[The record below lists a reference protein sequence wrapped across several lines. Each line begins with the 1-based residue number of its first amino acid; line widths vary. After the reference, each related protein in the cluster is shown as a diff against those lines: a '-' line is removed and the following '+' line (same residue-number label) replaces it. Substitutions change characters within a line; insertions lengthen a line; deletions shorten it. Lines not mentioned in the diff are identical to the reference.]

1 MNSRAGR
8 ESGMQLQHRRALVT
22 GGASGIGLAVAKR
35 FLAEG
40 AQVVIADLNDKEAT
54 VAVAQLGS
62 KCGKTIGDVSKLA
75 DAERMVNEAVA
86 QMGGLDILINNAG
99 IETMGSVTTAQDD
112 EWERQ
117 ININL
122 NGVYRMSRFAVP
134 KMIES
139 GGGTIVNMS
148 SVGGLVAV
156 KEFSAYGASKAA
168 VIQLTR
174 SMAADYAENNIR
186 VNAVCPGAA
195 DTPLLQRSCTRLGGG
210 NPEEIRKVFAS
221 FTLLKRIAKAEEIA
235 AAILFL
241 ASDESS
247 FVTGVALPV
256 DGGFSAQ

>member
-1 MNSRAGR
+1 
-8 ESGMQLQHRRALVT
+8 MQLQGRRALVT

-35 FLAEG
+35 FVVEG
-40 AQVVIADLNDKEAT
+40 ARVVIADLSKKEAT
-54 VAVAQLGS
+54 AAVAEFGGRF
-62 KCGKTIGDVSKLA
+62 GKTIGDVANLA
-75 DAERMVNEAVA
+75 DAERMVNDAAE
-86 QMGGLDILINNAG
+86 QIGGIDILINNAG
-99 IETMGSVTTAQDD
+99 IETMGSVTTARDD

-117 ININL
+117 INVNL
-122 NGVYRMSRFAVP
+122 NGVYRISRFAVP
-134 KMIES
+134 KMIEA
-139 GGGTIVNMS
+139 GGGSIVNMS

-174 SMAADYAENNIR
+174 SMAADYAEFKIR

-210 NPEEIRKVFAS
+210 KAEQMKEVFAG
-221 FTLLKRIAKAEEIA
+221 FTLLKRIARAEEIA

-241 ASDESS
+241 ASEEAS
-247 FVTGVALPV
+247 FITGVALPV

>member
-1 MNSRAGR
+1 
-8 ESGMQLQHRRALVT
+8 MQLKGRRALVT
-22 GGASGIGLAVAKR
+22 GGASGIGFAVAKR
-35 FLAEG
+35 FVAEG
-40 AQVVIADLNDKEAT
+40 AEVVIADLNDEQSSA
-54 VAVAQLGS
+54 AIAQLGS
-62 KCGKTIGDVSKLA
+62 KCGKTVGDVSKLA

-86 QMGGLDILINNAG
+86 KMGALDILINNAG
-99 IETMGSVTTAQDD
+99 IETMGSVTTAQDE

-134 KMIES
+134 KIIEA

-174 SMAADYAENNIR
+174 SMAADYAEHNIR

-210 NPEEIRKVFAS
+210 NPDEIRKVFAS
-221 FTLLKRIAKAEEIA
+221 FTLLKRIATAEEIA

-241 ASDESS
+241 ASEESS

>member
-1 MNSRAGR
+1 
-8 ESGMQLQHRRALVT
+8 MQLKGRHALVT
-22 GGASGIGLAVAKR
+22 GGASGIGFAVAKR

-40 AQVVIADLNDKEAT
+40 AQVVIADLNDEQSSA
-54 VAVAQLGS
+54 AVVRLSGN
-62 KCGKTIGDVSKLA
+62 CGKTIGDVSKLA
-75 DAERMVNEAVA
+75 DAERMVNEAVSKL
-86 QMGGLDILINNAG
+86 GTLDILINNAG
-99 IETMGSVTTAQDD
+99 IETMGSVTTAQDN

-134 KMIES
+134 KIIEG

-174 SMAADYAENNIR
+174 SMAADYAEYNIR

-195 DTPLLQRSCTRLGGG
+195 DTPLLQRSCTRLGAG
-210 NPEEIRKVFAS
+210 NPEGMRKLFAS
-221 FTLLKRIAKAEEIA
+221 FTLLKRIATAEEIA

-241 ASDESS
+241 ASEESS

>member
-1 MNSRAGR
+1 
-8 ESGMQLQHRRALVT
+8 MQLQGRRALVT

-35 FLAEG
+35 FVAEG
-40 AQVVIADLNDKEAT
+40 AKVVIADLNDKEAT
-54 VAVAQLGS
+54 AAVAESGGEF
-62 KCGKTIGDVSKLA
+62 GKTIGDVAKLA
-75 DAERMVNEAVA
+75 DAERMVNEAVE

-99 IETMGSVTTAQDD
+99 IETIGSVTTAHDD

-117 ININL
+117 INVNL
-122 NGVYRMSRFAVP
+122 NGVYRVSRFAVP
-134 KMIES
+134 KMIET
-139 GGGTIVNMS
+139 GGGSIVNMS

-174 SMAADYAENNIR
+174 SMAADYAEYKIR

-195 DTPLLQRSCTRLGGG
+195 DTPLLQRSCSRLGGD
-210 NPEEIRKVFAS
+210 NPEQMRELFAG
-221 FTLLKRIAKAEEIA
+221 FTLLKRIARAEEIA

-241 ASDESS
+241 ASEESS

>member
-1 MNSRAGR
+1 
-8 ESGMQLQHRRALVT
+8 MQLKGRRALVT

-35 FLAEG
+35 FVAEG
-40 AQVVIADLNDKEAT
+40 ARVVIADLNDKEAT
-54 VAVAQLGS
+54 AAVEQSGGKL
-62 KCGKTIGDVSKLA
+62 GKTIGDVSKLA
-75 DAERMVNEAVA
+75 DAERMVNEAVT
-86 QMGGLDILINNAG
+86 QLGGLDILINNAG
-99 IETMGSVTTAQDD
+99 IETMGSVTTARDD

-122 NGVYRMSRFAVP
+122 NGVYRMSRFGVP

-139 GGGTIVNMS
+139 GGGSIVNMS

-195 DTPLLQRSCTRLGGG
+195 DTPLLQRSCSRLGGD
-210 NPEEIRKVFAS
+210 NPEQMKELFAG
-221 FTLLKRIAKAEEIA
+221 FTLLKRIARAEEIA

-247 FVTGVALPV
+247 FITGVSLPV

>member
-1 MNSRAGR
+1 
-8 ESGMQLQHRRALVT
+8 MQLKGRRALVT

-40 AQVVIADLNDKEAT
+40 ARVVIADLNDKEAT
-54 VAVAQLGS
+54 AAVAQSGGKL
-62 KCGKTIGDVSKLA
+62 GKTIGDVSKLA
-75 DAERMVNEAVA
+75 DAERMVNEAVT
-86 QMGGLDILINNAG
+86 QLGGLDILINNAG
-99 IETMGSVTTAQDD
+99 IETMGSVTTARDD

-122 NGVYRMSRFAVP
+122 NGVYRMSRFGVP

-139 GGGTIVNMS
+139 GGGSIVNMS

-195 DTPLLQRSCTRLGGG
+195 DTPLLQRSCSRLGGD
-210 NPEEIRKVFAS
+210 NPEQMKELFAG
-221 FTLLKRIAKAEEIA
+221 FTLLKRIARAEEIA

-247 FVTGVALPV
+247 FITAVSLPV

>member
-1 MNSRAGR
+1 
-8 ESGMQLQHRRALVT
+8 MQLKGRHALVT
-22 GGASGIGLAVAKR
+22 GGASGIGFAVAKR
-35 FLAEG
+35 FIAEG
-40 AQVVIADLNDKEAT
+40 AQVVIADLNDEQSTA
-54 VAVAQLGS
+54 AVARLGG
-62 KCGKTIGDVSKLA
+62 KCGKTVGDVSKLP
-75 DAERMVNEAVA
+75 DAERMVTEAVS

-99 IETMGSVTTAQDD
+99 IETMGSVTSAQDD

-134 KMIES
+134 KMIDS

-174 SMAADYAENNIR
+174 SMAADYAEYNIR

-210 NPEEIRKVFAS
+210 NPEEMRKVFAS
-221 FTLLKRIAKAEEIA
+221 FTLLKRIATADEIA

-241 ASDESS
+241 ASEESS

>member
-1 MNSRAGR
+1 
-8 ESGMQLQHRRALVT
+8 
-22 GGASGIGLAVAKR
+22 
-35 FLAEG
+35 
-40 AQVVIADLNDKEAT
+40 
-54 VAVAQLGS
+54 
-62 KCGKTIGDVSKLA
+62 
-75 DAERMVNEAVA
+75 MVDEAVVL
-86 QMGGLDILINNAG
+86 MGGLDILINNAG
-99 IETMGSVTTAQDD
+99 IETMGSVTSARDD

-122 NGVYRMSRFAVP
+122 NGVYRVSRFAVP

-139 GGGTIVNMS
+139 GGGSIVNMS

-174 SMAADYAENNIR
+174 SMAADYADNNIR

-195 DTPLLQRSCTRLGGG
+195 DTPLLQRSCTRLGGD
-210 NPEEIRKVFAS
+210 NPEQMKQVFAG
-221 FTLLKRIAKAEEIA
+221 FTLLKRIARAEEIA

-241 ASDESS
+241 ASEEAS
-247 FVTGVALPV
+247 FITGVSLPV

>member
-1 MNSRAGR
+1 
-8 ESGMQLQHRRALVT
+8 MQLEGRRALVT

-35 FLAEG
+35 FAAEG
-40 AQVVIADLNDKEAT
+40 AKVVIADLNDEDAAA
-54 VAVAQLGS
+54 AVSESGG
-62 KCGKTIGDVSKLA
+62 KFGKTIGDVSKLV
-75 DAERMVNEAVA
+75 DAERMVNEAAA

-99 IETMGSVTTAQDD
+99 IETMGSVTTARDD

-117 ININL
+117 INVNL
-122 NGVYRMSRFAVP
+122 NGVYRVSRFAVP
-134 KMIES
+134 RMIEA
-139 GGGTIVNMS
+139 GGGSIVNMS

-174 SMAADYAENNIR
+174 SMAADYADNKIR

-195 DTPLLQRSCTRLGGG
+195 DTPLLQRSCSRLGGDD
-210 NPEEIRKVFAS
+210 PQKMRDLFAS

-235 AAILFL
+235 SAILFL

-247 FVTGVALPV
+247 FITGVALPV